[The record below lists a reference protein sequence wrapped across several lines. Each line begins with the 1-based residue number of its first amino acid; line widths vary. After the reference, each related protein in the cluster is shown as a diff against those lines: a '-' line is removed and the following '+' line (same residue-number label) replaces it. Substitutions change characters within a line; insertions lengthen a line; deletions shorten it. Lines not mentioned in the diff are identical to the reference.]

1 MTPKEVTK
9 IARMD
14 KFNRLVDMLNLSDR
28 QKKIF
33 YYKYKRQWRIVDIAE
48 KLKFH
53 VDTINED
60 LKIIRLKMMEVNEEE
75 LEVKPKG
82 EKQEEQK

>member
-60 LKIIRLKMMEVNEEE
+60 LKIIRTKMVEVSEEE
-75 LEVKPKG
+75 LE
-82 EKQEEQK
+82 EKREEKKES

>member
-1 MTPKEVTK
+1 MTPKEATK

-33 YYKYKRQWRIVDIAE
+33 YYKYQRQWRIADIAAE
-48 KLKFH
+48 IGIS
-53 VDTINED
+53 VDTVNED
-60 LKIIRLKMMEVNEEE
+60 TRVIRTKMMAVSEEE
-75 LEVKPKG
+75 LDDKLKS
-82 EKQEEQK
+82 QK

>member
-33 YYKYKRQWRIVDIAE
+33 YYKYKRQWRIVDIAD
-48 KLKFH
+48 KLGFH

-60 LKIIRLKMMEVNEEE
+60 LKVIRTKMVEVSPEE
-75 LEVKPKG
+75 LE
-82 EKQEEQK
+82 EKKEENKKS